1 MFLHGHILLFV
12 LGIGRSRVTG
22 PYGNYLIFW
31 GTAKL
36 FSKVVESIYS
46 PISNEWV
53 PISPHPHQ
61 HLVLSVF
68 FILAILLG
76 WNGLSLWSFL
86 SCWLA
91 PFPWLQKT
99 LSGFS
104 IIFIWLLATSLFISC
119 LEYEIAA
126 YDELLCEDKGATSLP
141 SAWLS
146 CCFSS
151 NIWK

>member
-1 MFLHGHILLFV
+1 MFLHGHMLLFV

-104 IIFIWLLATSLFISC
+104 IIFIWLLASFPFHQLPRIWNSSIWWASLWRQGSYFIAIS
-119 LEYEIAA
+119 LAF
-126 YDELLCEDKGATSLP
+126 LL
-141 SAWLS
+141 
-146 CCFSS
+146 FF
-151 NIWK
+151 